1 MNTVNH
7 VTLEEVN
14 NHLLERLNA
23 LIDSAEGEA
32 LLKVTEA
39 IAKLNTSRRN
49 SDQFVKPDTEEAR
62 AEREAVEALT
72 IAMKEN

>member
-1 MNTVNH
+1 MSTINP

-14 NHLLERLNA
+14 NHLLERLDA
-23 LIDSAEGEA
+23 LIDNAEGEA

-49 SDQFVKPDTEEAR
+49 SDQFIKPDTEESR
-62 AEREAVEALT
+62 AEREAIDALT
-72 IAMKEN
+72 AVMKDN

>member
-1 MNTVNH
+1 MNTINH

-23 LIDSAEGEA
+23 LIDSANGED
-32 LLKVTEA
+32 LLRVTEA

-49 SDQFVKPDTEEAR
+49 SDQFMKPDTEEAR

>member
-1 MNTVNH
+1 MNTINP

-14 NHLLERLNA
+14 NHLLERLDA
-23 LIDSAEGEA
+23 LIDNAEGEA

-49 SDQFVKPDTEEAR
+49 SLTLKR
-62 AEREAVEALT
+62 AVLSAKRSTLSRQ
-72 IAMKEN
+72 

>member
-1 MNTVNH
+1 MSTINP

-14 NHLLERLNA
+14 NHLLERLDA

-49 SDQFVKPDTEEAR
+49 SDQFVKPDTDEAR
-62 AEREAVEALT
+62 AEREAIDALT
-72 IAMKEN
+72 AVMKDN

>member
-1 MNTVNH
+1 MSTINP
-7 VTLEEVN
+7 VTLDEVN

-23 LIDSAEGEA
+23 LIDDANGED
-32 LLKVTEA
+32 LLRVTEA

-49 SDQFVKPDTEEAR
+49 SDQFTKPDTAEAR
-62 AEREAVEALT
+62 AERDAVEALT

>member
-1 MNTVNH
+1 MNTVNP

-14 NHLLERLNA
+14 NHLLERLDA

-49 SDQFVKPDTEEAR
+49 SDQFIKPETEENR
-62 AEREAVEALT
+62 TEREAIDALT
-72 IAMKEN
+72 AVMKDN

>member
-23 LIDSAEGEA
+23 LIDSANGED
-32 LLKVTEA
+32 LLRVTEA

-49 SDQFVKPDTEEAR
+49 SDQFMKPDTEEAR